1 MKKVICIIVMFMMVC
16 LMGGCSSNNG
26 NNGNDQISLA
36 VVVGAHSNAPNISVE
51 NETIKN
57 AIYNSCYTY
66 GHVAFLTVDGNPQ
79 VSYQT
84 SIPKPETGMA
94 ETKKKS
100 IASDCTSQLFGVLS
114 NLQPEMPEVDTLAA
128 IRLAAMTLNS
138 VSDNSDKQL
147 IIMDSGL
154 STTGYLNFTTGL
166 LSMEPEYV
174 VESLKNSNAIPDLS
188 DITITWMYIGQT
200 ASPQSELSETQK
212 VRLQKIWQTVLTEAG
227 ATTVTFTTD
236 VASGNTEH
244 IYPDVTVVD
253 VEARELDIETEAT
266 TTEISE
272 PLETV
277 VLTAAQV
284 EFVGDTADFVD
295 RNKALESIQS
305 VANQL
310 LRHPNNRVYV
320 IGTTATGGEEYC
332 MELSSA
338 RAQAVTNE
346 LINCGVPEEQ
356 LIPIGLGFND
366 HWHIRDL
373 DGDGKQ
379 VEELASQNRKVLI
392 VDVNSADAQKLQ

>member
-36 VVVGAHSNAPNISVE
+36 VVVGVHSNAPNISVE

-174 VESLKNSNAIPDLS
+174 VESLKNSNA
-188 DITITWMYIGQT
+188 
-200 ASPQSELSETQK
+200 
-212 VRLQKIWQTVLTEAG
+212 R
-227 ATTVTFTTD
+227 
-236 VASGNTEH
+236 
-244 IYPDVTVVD
+244 
-253 VEARELDIETEAT
+253 
-266 TTEISE
+266 
-272 PLETV
+272 
-277 VLTAAQV
+277 
-284 EFVGDTADFVD
+284 FVGYYYHMDVYWADSKSTVRTF
-295 RNKALESIQS
+295 
-305 VANQL
+305 
-310 LRHPNNRVYV
+310 
-320 IGTTATGGEEYC
+320 
-332 MELSSA
+332 
-338 RAQAVTNE
+338 
-346 LINCGVPEEQ
+346 
-356 LIPIGLGFND
+356 
-366 HWHIRDL
+366 
-373 DGDGKQ
+373 
-379 VEELASQNRKVLI
+379 
-392 VDVNSADAQKLQ
+392 